1 MPRPAINEAR
11 SRLHLELPERVRN
24 RLEEIRVLSEADSL
38 TEVVRRALAVY
49 DVLLVAV
56 RDRKETVVLRSEDGK
71 ERELVIP

>member
-56 RDRKETVVLRSEDGK
+56 RDRKERVVLRSEDGK

>member
-1 MPRPAINEAR
+1 MARPAINEAR

-56 RDRKETVVLRSEDGK
+56 RDRKEKVVLRSEDGK

>member
-56 RDRKETVVLRSEDGK
+56 RDRKEKVVLRSEDGK